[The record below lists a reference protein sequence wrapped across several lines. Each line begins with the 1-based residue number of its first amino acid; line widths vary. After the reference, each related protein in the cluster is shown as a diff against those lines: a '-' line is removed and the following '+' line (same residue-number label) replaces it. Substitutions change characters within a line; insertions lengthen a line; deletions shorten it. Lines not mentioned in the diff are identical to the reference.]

1 MSGPPGAAI
10 PLNHADDF
18 GHQGVLTF
26 RGKQPPV
33 GGAPKGQGQVVG
45 AVLAVVN
52 PQGCPRL
59 APLLLL
65 VLEIQGNTGS
75 I

>member
-1 MSGPPGAAI
+1 MAASFAFGL
-10 PLNHADDF
+10 LNF
-18 GHQGVLTF
+18 
-26 RGKQPPV
+26 QPPV

-45 AVLAVVN
+45 AALAVGN

-59 APLLLL
+59 APLFLL

-75 I
+75 R

>member
-1 MSGPPGAAI
+1 MASITTLMTKKVVFLITAYSS
-10 PLNHADDF
+10 L
-18 GHQGVLTF
+18 
-26 RGKQPPV
+26 
-33 GGAPKGQGQVVG
+33 VVG

-52 PQGCPRL
+52 PQGCPWL
-59 APLLLL
+59 APLFLP

>member
-1 MSGPPGAAI
+1 
-10 PLNHADDF
+10 
-18 GHQGVLTF
+18 
-26 RGKQPPV
+26 V

-59 APLLLL
+59 APLFLKEF
-65 VLEIQGNTGS
+65 EIEGNTGF